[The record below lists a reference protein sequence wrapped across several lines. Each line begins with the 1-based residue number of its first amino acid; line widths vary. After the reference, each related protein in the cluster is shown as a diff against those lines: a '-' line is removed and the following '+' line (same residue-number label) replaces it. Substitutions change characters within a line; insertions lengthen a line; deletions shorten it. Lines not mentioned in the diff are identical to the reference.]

1 MRFGLFCLMSVHD
14 NPGGVGGV
22 IRDAERLVQMAD
34 EIGFETAW
42 FAEHHFSNYS
52 ISVSPVMMGA
62 RFSGLTKQIRMGTG
76 VIVLPLYHPL
86 RVAQEIAL
94 LDQMTD
100 GRIAIGIGSGYQ
112 PYEFIRYGQDVSRK
126 TDIFLEYWS
135 IVEQALL
142 QGEVEYKGEFISVPK
157 TVITARPRNGM
168 PDIYLTAA
176 DPKVLKRF
184 DKFRPVSFATAGA
197 AGTPKLYGLYDNLC
211 NSWKAAQMDSPMA
224 FAPQQYIHITDSHAE
239 ALKVA
244 EYARRV
250 ARGVV
255 LLRDP
260 DLEFNGS
267 HIVSKPVP
275 GEPSLEE
282 TTKNIICGDVHYV
295 AERIVAEIRRLDPV
309 HYSTF
314 FNFGDMPIAMAS
326 KSLERFGKEVIPLV
340 EKEVGPLDR
349 FGRQSELAD
358 VAR

>member
-34 EIGFETAW
+34 DIGFETAW

-52 ISVSPVMMGA
+52 VSVSPLMMGA

-94 LDQMTD
+94 LDQMTE

-112 PYEFIRYGQDVSRK
+112 PYEFNRYGQQVPRK
-126 TDIFLEYWS
+126 TDIFLEYWA
-135 IVEQALL
+135 ILEQALTT
-142 QGEVEYKGEFISVPK
+142 GEVEFEGEFISVPK
-157 TVITARPRNGM
+157 TVITARPTNGM
-168 PDIYLTAA
+168 PDLYLTAA
-176 DPKVLKRF
+176 DPRVLKRF
-184 DKFRPVSFATAGA
+184 DKYSPVSFATAGA
-197 AGTPKLYGLYDNLC
+197 AGSPKLFGLYDNLR
-211 NSWKAAQMDSPMA
+211 SAWQAANMRSPMA
-224 FAPQQYIHITDSHAE
+224 FAPQQYIHVTDSKE
-239 ALKVA
+239 QALKVA
-244 EYARRV
+244 EHARRV

-255 LLRDP
+255 LLRDAEI
-260 DLEFNGS
+260 EFNGS
-267 HIVSKPVP
+267 HLVGKEVP
-275 GEPSLEE
+275 GEAPLEE
-282 TTKNIICGDVHYV
+282 TVNNIICGDAHHV
-295 AERIVAEIRRLDPV
+295 AQRIVAEIRRMDPV

-314 FNFGDMPIAMAS
+314 FNFGDMPIEWAA

-349 FGRQSELAD
+349 FGMQSQLAK
-358 VAR
+358 AS